1 MKFLLAFLLS
11 VLLLLGYW
19 AWPFFGLRALSA
31 DLQARNAAALSEQVD
46 FELLRRSLTGQIIAT
61 YLRITG
67 RERKLGPLSP
77 LASAIGASIVDPWV
91 SQIVNPEN
99 LIELLRGGTI
109 QTELGATSFKMELP
123 NFSLST
129 AWNAWLS
136 SEYGLGNFSIGV
148 PVYAEA
154 AEQFRLRM
162 QLLEWSWKLTGV
174 DLPEKLRDQFARE
187 LAKKYP

>member
-1 MKFLLAFLLS
+1 MKFLLALLLC

-67 RERKLGPLSP
+67 REKKLGPLSP
-77 LASAIGASIVDPWV
+77 LVSAIGASIVDPWV

-123 NFSLST
+123 NVSLST
-129 AWNAWLS
+129 AWKAWLS
-136 SEYGLGNFSIGV
+136 SEYGLGNFSIGL

>member
-11 VLLLLGYW
+11 VLLPLGYW

-77 LASAIGASIVDPWV
+77 VASAIGASIVDPWV

-109 QTELGATSFKMELP
+109 QTELGAASFKMELP
-123 NFSLST
+123 NFSLSA
-129 AWNAWLS
+129 AWNAWLR
-136 SEYGLGNFSIGV
+136 SEYGLGNFSIGL

-162 QLLEWSWKLTGV
+162 QLLEWSWKLTGI
-174 DLPEKLRDQFARE
+174 DLPETLRDQFARE